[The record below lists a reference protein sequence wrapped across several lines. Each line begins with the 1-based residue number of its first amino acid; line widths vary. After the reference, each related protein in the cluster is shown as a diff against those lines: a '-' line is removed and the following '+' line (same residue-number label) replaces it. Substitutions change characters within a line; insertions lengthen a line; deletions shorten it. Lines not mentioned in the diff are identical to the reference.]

1 MHICAYGQKYKFEPK
16 TIKLVSIAWI
26 VFLYHIKPQPHQGY
40 QEKPNRIENK
50 KIFQYTYVDMAI
62 FPNLEPR
69 PLWLAPLVVFGY

>member
-1 MHICAYGQKYKFEPK
+1 MHICAQGQKYKLEPK
-16 TIKLVSIAWI
+16 TIKLVLIAWV

-69 PLWLAPLVVFGY
+69 PLWLAPLEVNGY